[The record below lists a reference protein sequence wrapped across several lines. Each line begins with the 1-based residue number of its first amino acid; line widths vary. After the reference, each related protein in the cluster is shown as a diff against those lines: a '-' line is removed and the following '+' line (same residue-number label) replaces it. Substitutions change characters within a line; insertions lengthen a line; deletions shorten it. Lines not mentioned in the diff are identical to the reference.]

1 MVFEK
6 IKRKYGRPFVGDS
19 GESGFLQKPGGK
31 FYDLGSGTGKPVVA
45 AAILHNFDKCFG
57 IEILE
62 GLYSMSLDVAAAYA
76 SKGVARLT
84 EQGRSFVTELQMVR
98 GDMLAINTESKDA
111 IEEDWTDG
119 DIVFANST
127 CYDDELMLKISNA
140 AVGMRKGTF
149 FISFTKRLPAPDFK
163 VLEAELHPQS
173 WGAATIY
180 IMQKTTDP
188 REINDTDGQEGKAE
202 K

>member
-1 MVFEK
+1 MFEK

-19 GESGFLQKPGGK
+19 GENGFLQKPGGK
-31 FYDLGSGTGKPVVA
+31 FYDLGSGTGKPVIA
-45 AAILHNFDKCFG
+45 AAILHNFDKCIG

-62 GLYSMSLDVAAAYA
+62 GLYSMSLDVAAAYN

-84 EQGRSFVTELQMVR
+84 SEQQRSFATEVQMVR
-98 GDMLAINTESKDA
+98 GDMLAINAESKDA
-111 IEEDWTDG
+111 ISEDWTDG
-119 DIVFANST
+119 DVVFANST
-127 CYDDELMLKISNA
+127 CYDDELMARISDI

-149 FISFTKRLPAPDFK
+149 FVSFTKRLPAPDFK

-180 IMQKTTDP
+180 IMQKSTDP
-188 REINDTDGQEGKAE
+188 RDADEAKETGN
-202 K
+202 